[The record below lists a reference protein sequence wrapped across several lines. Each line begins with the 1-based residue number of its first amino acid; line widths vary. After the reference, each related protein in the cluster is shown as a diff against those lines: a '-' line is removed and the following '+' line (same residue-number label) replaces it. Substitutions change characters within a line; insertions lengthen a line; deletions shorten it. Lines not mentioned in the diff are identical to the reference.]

1 VYLEQANQYKE
12 KDVQKRVFR
21 TRKKMDTKLRCPL
34 TLSVLGHM
42 AAIVLR
48 LFSGNFT
55 RSEIHAVKNSE
66 EVLSYFF
73 HLHKHK

>member
-1 VYLEQANQYKE
+1 LKYAGEL
-12 KDVQKRVFR
+12 
-21 TRKKMDTKLRCPL
+21 L

-48 LFSGNFT
+48 PFSGNFT
-55 RSEIHAVKNSE
+55 RSETHAVNNSE

-73 HLHKHK
+73 HLHSINN